1 MAAAPSRVQAV
12 CVSGGLAARGLPS
25 QTPAGHYLVGRRQQC
40 ALHLDCEIEIM
51 GEKRPAPSTAMAPFD
66 APTLERLA
74 HFNQWAY
81 DISLLL

>member
-1 MAAAPSRVQAV
+1 MYSQGKE
-12 CVSGGLAARGLPS
+12 SIEQGGEDETQVARG
-25 QTPAGHYLVGRRQQC
+25 QQC

-51 GEKRPAPSTAMAPFD
+51 GKKRPAPSTATAPFD

>member
-1 MAAAPSRVQAV
+1 MYSQGKE
-12 CVSGGLAARGLPS
+12 SIEQGGEDETQVA
-25 QTPAGHYLVGRRQQC
+25 RRQQC